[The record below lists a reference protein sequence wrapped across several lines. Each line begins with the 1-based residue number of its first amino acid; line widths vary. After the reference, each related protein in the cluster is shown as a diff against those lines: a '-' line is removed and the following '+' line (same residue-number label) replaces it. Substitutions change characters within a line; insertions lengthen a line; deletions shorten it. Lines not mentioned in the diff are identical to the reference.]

1 MTGTSTRSRF
11 YTVIVWTASRPQEF
25 GIHVH
30 VHDGQTRLV
39 DETYAEV
46 TLEGKALERSS
57 LIKAM
62 IDRSVI

>member
-1 MTGTSTRSRF
+1 LLIYGLGVNSRHSLDR
-11 YTVIVWTASRPQEF
+11 IATAGV